1 MKLTHKLFHRM
12 TNRSCKLQG
21 CSLIYTGM
29 AKDLDVPVLSL
40 TLGTWMYT
48 AIIVDCIAIFPLV
61 IIANRGRNIIFYTVC
76 RKDQQ
81 SLFIYCSYLHLRA
94 HFDR

>member
-29 AKDLDVPVLSL
+29 AKDLDVPVLLL
-40 TLGTWMYT
+40 TLGIKKTSK
-48 AIIVDCIAIFPLV
+48 
-61 IIANRGRNIIFYTVC
+61 NIHKK
-76 RKDQQ
+76 RKNKKGPKDH
-81 SLFIYCSYLHLRA
+81 SNKKISS
-94 HFDR
+94 

>member
-29 AKDLDVPVLSL
+29 AKDVDVPVLSL
-40 TLGTWMYT
+40 TLGMTYACNLSNHCVIVNACSS
-48 AIIVDCIAIFPLV
+48 AIYSYFTLLIFVFLHMV
-61 IIANRGRNIIFYTVC
+61 IDFIFI
-76 RKDQQ
+76 
-81 SLFIYCSYLHLRA
+81 FIKFA
-94 HFDR
+94 WE

>member
-29 AKDLDVPVLSL
+29 AKDVDVPVLSL
-40 TLGTWMYT
+40 TLGIMSYRCLHVGIACLHVCMY
-48 AIIVDCIAIFPLV
+48 V
-61 IIANRGRNIIFYTVC
+61 
-76 RKDQQ
+76 
-81 SLFIYCSYLHLRA
+81 LHVYMSVL
-94 HFDR
+94 HGWLYQ

>member
-12 TNRSCKLQG
+12 INRSCKLQG

-40 TLGTWMYT
+40 TLG
-48 AIIVDCIAIFPLV
+48 ISDIVYLQSFLWCNSNGV
-61 IIANRGRNIIFYTVC
+61 KQQFYW
-76 RKDQQ
+76 
-81 SLFIYCSYLHLRA
+81 
-94 HFDR
+94 HFDIRFTSAKTSQKHLI

>member
-29 AKDLDVPVLSL
+29 AKDVDVPVLSL
-40 TLGTWMYT
+40 TLGISYHKVNPH
-48 AIIVDCIAIFPLV
+48 IIHILTLND
-61 IIANRGRNIIFYTVC
+61 NGN
-76 RKDQQ
+76 
-81 SLFIYCSYLHLRA
+81 SLRMP
-94 HFDR
+94 

>member
-29 AKDLDVPVLSL
+29 AKDVDVPVLSL
-40 TLGTWMYT
+40 TLGRVGPQDPHSVATEWP
-48 AIIVDCIAIFPLV
+48 PLFLGYAASQRSMSLGALGLAGAV
-61 IIANRGRNIIFYTVC
+61 GAE
-76 RKDQQ
+76 Q
-81 SLFIYCSYLHLRA
+81 SDLV
-94 HFDR
+94 